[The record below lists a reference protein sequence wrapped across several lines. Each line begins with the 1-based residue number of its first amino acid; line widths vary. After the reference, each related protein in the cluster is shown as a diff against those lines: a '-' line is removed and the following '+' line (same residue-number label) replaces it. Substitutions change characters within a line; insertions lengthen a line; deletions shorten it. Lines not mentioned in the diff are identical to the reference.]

1 VAVGLAPSDQLAGS
15 EAPLSDAIKIG
26 AGLDWAGDLLSF
38 GALVAITSVTLTI
51 LYGQT
56 RIFFAM
62 SRDGLLPGVFA
73 RLSARRTPWI
83 TTLMFGILTAI
94 IAALLPLTEIA
105 KLVNIGTL
113 FAFLIV
119 NIGVIVLRRT
129 QPDLE
134 RGFRV
139 PFVPVFPLIGSAL
152 CIYLMTRLELETWA
166 RFVGW
171 LVLGLVIYVAY
182 GRTHSRLQ
190 RGEGPDVERAELSV

>member
-1 VAVGLAPSDQLAGS
+1 
-15 EAPLSDAIKIG
+15 
-26 AGLDWAGDLLSF
+26 
-38 GALVAITSVTLTI
+38 
-51 LYGQT
+51 
-56 RIFFAM
+56 M
-62 SRDGLLPGVFA
+62 SRDGLLPDVFA
-73 RLSARRTPWI
+73 RLSARRTPWV

-94 IAALLPLTEIA
+94 IAALLPLSEIA

-139 PFVPVFPLIGSAL
+139 PLVPFFPIIGALL
-152 CIYLMTRLELETWA
+152 CIYLMTQLELVTWL
-166 RFVGW
+166 RFGAW
-171 LVLGLVIYVAY
+171 LALGLLIYVVY

-190 RGEGPDVERAELSV
+190 RGEGPDVARAKLKV